1 MPKYQEE
8 NYTKKEMIKI
18 KKFIFSTIIKNKMI
32 NLKTSKTKIKLKNI
46 MFLIQYVLRLKV
58 GKRKPLRSLRLQI
71 R

>member
-32 NLKTSKTKIKLKNI
+32 NLKTSKTKIIILVI
-46 MFLIQYVLRLKV
+46 FLMNQFHYFFA
-58 GKRKPLRSLRLQI
+58 
-71 R
+71 